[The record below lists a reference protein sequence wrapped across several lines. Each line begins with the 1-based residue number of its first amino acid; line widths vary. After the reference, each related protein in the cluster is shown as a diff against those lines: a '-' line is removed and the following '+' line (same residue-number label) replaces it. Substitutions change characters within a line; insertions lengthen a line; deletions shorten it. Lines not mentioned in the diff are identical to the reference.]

1 MHGANVFSAPEEEFT
16 GEILP
21 ILEKTCFDCHNP
33 DKHKGDLVLTTF
45 TNYTQVT
52 EARETWQKALEM
64 VQAFEM
70 PPKGKKELNFGDHGK
85 LLKWLRR
92 LPKPEKTDC
101 DQIAS
106 DRTANFYKGYVM
118 SRRLNRAE
126 YHNTLRDLLGI
137 ELHLEHLLPADGG
150 GGEGFDTS
158 GSTLFTSSIHIEK
171 YLAAAEYALEALLP
185 NKPATLKA
193 EYEEARDRILIV
205 APSRKL
211 SPREAA
217 RRIIGAFATK
227 AFRRPVETSETERL
241 LTFFDRAQK
250 RGDRFVPSVRLALT
264 AVLISPHFLFL
275 AEPEPGQPGVQTLG
289 AIPLASKLSYFVW
302 STMPDD
308 ELFALAESGKLLEEQ
323 TYRQQVRRMLH
334 DLKAQA
340 LGERFALQWL
350 DIDRL
355 GSEVKPDAKKFP
367 EFDSDLS
374 ESMRQE
380 VVSYFNYIIQSDRPL
395 LDLIDS
401 NYTFVN
407 KSLAQLYGLT
417 NAPRSGMQ
425 KVSLTDHNRGGITGM
440 AAVHALTSFPQRTS
454 PVLRGKWHMES
465 LLGDKV
471 KPPPPDVPALEQNGD
486 AGALSLR
493 EQLEKHRIKTECA
506 NCHDKMDPLGFGLE
520 NFDVLGRWRD
530 TDHERP
536 IDAQGTLPSGQTFT
550 GPAGLKSLLMERKDD
565 IIKHLVRKMT
575 GYAFGRELNQFD
587 QCVVDRTMEA
597 LQKNDY
603 RASMLVEQIAT
614 SFPFRHRFYPK
625 QD

>member
-1 MHGANVFSAPEEEFT
+1 MRGSNAFAEPEEEFRD
-16 GEILP
+16 EIRP
-21 ILEKTCFDCHNP
+21 ILEKTCFECHGP
-33 DKHKGDLVLTTF
+33 EKHKGDLILTTF

-52 EARETWQKALEM
+52 EARETWQKVLEQ

-92 LPKPEKTDC
+92 LPKPERTDC

-126 YHNTLRDLLGI
+126 YHNTMRDLLGV

-158 GSTLFTSSIHIEK
+158 GNALFTSSIHIEK
-171 YLAAAEYALEALLP
+171 YLAAAESALEAVLP
-185 NKPATLKA
+185 NKPGNLKQ
-193 EYEEARDRILIV
+193 EFEQARERILVV
-205 APSRKL
+205 APSRKVP
-211 SPREAA
+211 PREAA
-217 RRIIGAFATK
+217 RRIIGAFAAR
-227 AFRRPVETSETERL
+227 AFRRPVAADETERL

-250 RGDRFVPSVRLALT
+250 RGDRFVPSVRLPLT

-275 AEPEPGQPGVQTLG
+275 AEPEPGQPGVQKLG
-289 AIPLASKLSYFVW
+289 AVPLASKLSYFLW

-323 TYRQQVRRMLH
+323 TYRQQVRRILH
-334 DLKAQA
+334 DPKAQA
-340 LGERFALQWL
+340 LGERFGLQWL
-350 DIDRL
+350 DLDRL
-355 GSEVKPDAKKFP
+355 GTEVKPDAKKFP
-367 EFDSDLS
+367 EFDSELS

-380 VVSYFNYIIQSDRPL
+380 VVAYFNYIFHSDRPL

-401 NYTFVN
+401 DYTFVN
-407 KSLAQLYGLT
+407 KRLAQLYGLT
-417 NAPRSGMQ
+417 NAPSSMQ
-425 KVSLTDHNRGGITGM
+425 KVSLTDRNRGGVTGM
-440 AAVHALTSFPQRTS
+440 AAVHALTSFPLRTS
-454 PVLRGKWHMES
+454 PVLRGKWLMES
-465 LLGDKV
+465 LLGDRV
-471 KPPPPDVPALEQNGD
+471 KPPPPDAPALEQSGD
-486 AGALSLR
+486 AAALSLR
-493 EQLEKHRIKTECA
+493 EQLEKHRTKSECA
-506 NCHDKMDPLGFGLE
+506 TCHDKMDPLGFGLE

-530 TDHERP
+530 TDRGHE

-550 GPAGLKSLLMERKDD
+550 GPAGLKNLLMERKDD

-587 QCVVDRTMEA
+587 QCVVDHAMEA

-603 RASMLVEQIAT
+603 RASVLVEQIAT

>member
-1 MHGANVFSAPEEEFT
+1 MHAANAFAASEDEFRD
-16 GEILP
+16 EIRP
-21 ILEKTCFDCHNP
+21 ILEKKCFECHGP
-33 DKHKGDLVLTTF
+33 EKHKGDLDLTTY

-52 EARETWQKALEM
+52 ESRETWQKVLEM

-70 PPKGKKELNFGDHGK
+70 PPKGKKEMSFGDHGK
-85 LLKWLRR
+85 LLRWLRR
-92 LPKPEKTDC
+92 LPKPERPDC

-126 YHNTLRDLLGI
+126 YHNTLRDLLGV

-158 GSTLFTSSIHIEK
+158 GNALFTSSIHIEK
-171 YLAAAEYALEALLP
+171 YLAAAEYAMEAVLP
-185 NKPATLKA
+185 AKPGTLDPKC
-193 EYEEARDRILIV
+193 EQARDRILIA

-211 SPREAA
+211 PPREAA
-217 RRIIGAFATK
+217 RQIIGAFARK
-227 AFRRPVETSETERL
+227 AFRRPVTREETERL
-241 LTFFDRAQK
+241 LSFFDRGQK

-275 AEPEPGQPGVQTLG
+275 AEPEPGQQGVHRLG
-289 AIPLASKLSYFVW
+289 AVPLASKLSYFLW
-302 STMPDD
+302 STMPDE
-308 ELFALAESGKLLEEQ
+308 ELLGLSESGKLLEEE
-323 TYRQQVRRMLH
+323 TYRQQVRRMLKSS
-334 DLKAQA
+334 KAQA

-350 DIDRL
+350 DLDRL
-355 GSEVKPDAKKFP
+355 GTEVRPDAKKFP
-367 EFDSDLS
+367 EFDDLS

-380 VVSYFNYIIQSDRPL
+380 VVAYFNYILQKDRPL
-395 LDLIDS
+395 LDLIASD
-401 NYTFVN
+401 YTFVN
-407 KSLAQLYGLT
+407 DRLAKLYGLT
-417 NAPRSGMQ
+417 NAPRDMQ
-425 KVSLTDHNRGGITGM
+425 KVSLRDPNRGGIVGM
-440 AAVHALTSFPQRTS
+440 AAVHASTSFPLRTS
-454 PVLRGKWHMES
+454 PVLRGKWLMES
-465 LLGDKV
+465 LLGDRV
-471 KPPPPDVPALEQNGD
+471 KPPPPDVPALEQSGEAAN
-486 AGALSLR
+486 LTLR
-493 EQLEKHRIKTECA
+493 EQLEKHRTKSECA
-506 NCHDKMDPLGFGLE
+506 SCHDKIDPLGFGLE

-530 TDHERP
+530 SDGGRP

-550 GPAGLKSLLMERKDD
+550 GPVGLKNLLMERKDD

-587 QCVVDRTMEA
+587 QCVVDRTTEA

-603 RASMLVEQIAT
+603 RASVLIEQIAT